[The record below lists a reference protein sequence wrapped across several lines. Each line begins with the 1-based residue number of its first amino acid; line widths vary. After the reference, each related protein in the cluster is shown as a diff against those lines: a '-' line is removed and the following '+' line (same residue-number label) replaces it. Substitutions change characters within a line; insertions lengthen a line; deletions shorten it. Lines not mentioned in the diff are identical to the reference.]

1 VCRRH
6 YGHFLSASGSSKS
19 CRVDRQP
26 QLDGPPA
33 AFYNHL
39 VGNKLVEIMGR
50 KRVIDQQAI
59 LDAGEAVVARL
70 GATSLTLDAVA
81 AEAGIS
87 KASVIYDF
95 KTKQALIEA
104 IVERAFQRDREHH
117 AAVEAELASQDSIAI
132 RGRIRVAAEPP
143 PEEFKPVA
151 LNLSMALTLDANLRA
166 RMQKSQAETIARIV
180 QTASSPSGAL
190 LAYLAVEG
198 LKFLEYLD
206 FHHFSPDDRARIVR
220 QIGWLAAETPP
231 NDKADS

>member
-1 VCRRH
+1 
-6 YGHFLSASGSSKS
+6 
-19 CRVDRQP
+19 
-26 QLDGPPA
+26 
-33 AFYNHL
+33 
-39 VGNKLVEIMGR
+39 MGR

-70 GATSLTLDAVA
+70 GAANLTLDSVA

-104 IVERAFQRDREHH
+104 IVERAFRRDREHH
-117 AAVEAELASQDSIAI
+117 AAAEADLTSSDSLAI
-132 RGRIRVAAEPP
+132 RGRIKVASEPP

-151 LNLSMALTLDANLRA
+151 LNLSMALTLDPELRSH
-166 RMQKSQAETIARIV
+166 MQKSQAETISRILG
-180 QTASSPSGAL
+180 TASSPRGAL

-206 FHHFSPDDRARIVR
+206 FHHFDPIDRSRIIR
-220 QIGWLAAETPP
+220 EIDWLVTATPP
-231 NDKADS
+231 DEKPGS

>member
-1 VCRRH
+1 V
-6 YGHFLSASGSSKS
+6 
-19 CRVDRQP
+19 
-26 QLDGPPA
+26 
-33 AFYNHL
+33 
-39 VGNKLVEIMGR
+39 GR

-70 GATSLTLDAVA
+70 GAASLTLDAVA

-104 IVERAFQRDREHH
+104 IVERAFRFDREHH
-117 AAVEAELASQDSIAI
+117 DAAEAELASPDSAAI
-132 RGRIRVAAEPP
+132 RGRIKVASEPP

-151 LNLSMALTLDANLRA
+151 LSLSMALTLDAELRS
-166 RMQKSQAETIARIV
+166 RMQKSQAETINRIIE
-180 QTASSPSGAL
+180 TASSPQGAL

-206 FHHFSPDDRARIVR
+206 FHHFSPDERARIIR
-220 QIGWLAAETPP
+220 EIGWLVTVTPP
-231 NDKADS
+231 DDKAGS

>member
-1 VCRRH
+1 
-6 YGHFLSASGSSKS
+6 
-19 CRVDRQP
+19 
-26 QLDGPPA
+26 
-33 AFYNHL
+33 
-39 VGNKLVEIMGR
+39 MGR

-70 GATSLTLDAVA
+70 GAASLTLDAVA

-104 IVERAFQRDREHH
+104 IVERAFRFDREHH
-117 AAVEAELASQDSIAI
+117 DAAEAELASPDSAAI
-132 RGRIRVAAEPP
+132 RGRIKVASEPP

-151 LNLSMALTLDANLRA
+151 LSLSMALTLDAELRS
-166 RMQKSQAETIARIV
+166 RMQKSQAETISRIIE
-180 QTASSPSGAL
+180 TASSPQGAL

-206 FHHFSPDDRARIVR
+206 FHHFSPDERARIIR
-220 QIGWLAAETPP
+220 QIGWLVTVTPP
-231 NDKADS
+231 DDKAGS